1 MLSVSRRTVANRCLD
16 LLLLFPAL
24 LLVVLEHVLWA
35 GSRALLRRIADIG
48 FVRSAQH
55 RLAQLPAYVALP
67 LFLVPDA
74 FSHVAGIWA
83 AVLLARGHVVTATV
97 VAVVFKGAA
106 TVVLVWIYQA
116 CETTL
121 LRVAWFAKLHHGV
134 LAARH
139 WILERT
145 RPMREA
151 ALHRLQSS
159 VSVGGWIGWRFRRLR
174 LRLAR
179 GLASVWPQG

>member
-1 MLSVSRRTVANRCLD
+1 MLTVSRRTLTNRCLD
-16 LLLLFPAL
+16 LLLLLPAL

-35 GSRALLRRIADIG
+35 GSRALLRRIADVG
-48 FVRSAQH
+48 FVRAAQL

-83 AVLLARGHVVTATV
+83 AVLLAQGHIVAATFI
-97 VAVVFKGAA
+97 AVVFKGAA

-116 CETTL
+116 CEPTL

-151 ALHRLQSS
+151 ALNRLRSS
-159 VSVGGWIGWRFRRLR
+159 VSGSGWIGHRFRRMR

-179 GLASVWPQG
+179 GLATVWPQF